1 MLLWIFWKS
10 KAKYT
15 EELYTC
21 GSFHC
26 RYLLTTTTT
35 TTKKQP
41 DRKQLRVKL
50 VGTCGLSF
58 WGLLSEFLVQRHLGL
73 LVLRDARHKE
83 QQWLRRGAALLRAG
97 FFETRLY
104 HLAIW
109 GKNDFQT
116 QLYFVTDLACDLC
129 KLHLLFVHWF
139 LICEM
144 GITPTY
150 LPTQLG
156 QCEGYIML
164 LIHWAEQSS
173 FTAALVL
180 EGNLLSVE
188 AESHIPIKKH
198 GWGICFLV
206 YDEHKPHSVLEAIGT
221 TAIVFWEP
229 KLW

>member
-1 MLLWIFWKS
+1 MIS
-10 KAKYT
+10 RPSCT
-15 EELYTC
+15 
-21 GSFHC
+21 
-26 RYLLTTTTT
+26 
-35 TTKKQP
+35 
-41 DRKQLRVKL
+41 
-50 VGTCGLSF
+50 
-58 WGLLSEFLVQRHLGL
+58 
-73 LVLRDARHKE
+73 
-83 QQWLRRGAALLRAG
+83 
-97 FFETRLY
+97 
-104 HLAIW
+104 
-109 GKNDFQT
+109 
-116 QLYFVTDLACDLC
+116 VTDLACDLC
-129 KLHLLFVHWF
+129 KLHLLFVHRF

-206 YDEHKPHSVLEAIGT
+206 YDEHKPHSVLKLLVPLLLCSESPSYGKILLT
-221 TAIVFWEP
+221 KSSEKTAVCIWQREEMQETQGRSLNVSAVLFYFALFFSFS
-229 KLW
+229 K